1 MDKEL
6 VGFRSTNVKIKLI
19 IPTVYLNNALAKILF

>member
-6 VGFRSTNVKIKLI
+6 VDFRSTNVKIKLT
-19 IPTVYLNNALAKILF
+19 IPTVYLNNALAKLLF